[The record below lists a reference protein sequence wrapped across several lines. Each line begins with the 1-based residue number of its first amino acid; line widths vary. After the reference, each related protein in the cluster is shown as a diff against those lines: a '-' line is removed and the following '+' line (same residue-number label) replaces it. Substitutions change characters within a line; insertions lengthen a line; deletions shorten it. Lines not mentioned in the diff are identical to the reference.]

1 MMNGRPYFWGKMIMI
16 DILLEPFAYNY
27 MIRAIII
34 CLFVGGICGILS
46 TFLMLKGLSL
56 MGDALAH
63 AVVPGVVIAHF
74 LALPYMLG
82 AFFAGILAALS
93 MELVKRRTKLKEDAV
108 IGVVFTGFLALGL
121 VLISARPTEFDVQKI
136 ILGDV
141 SSISPSD
148 GVQIMLISLIVIG
161 FFMLKWKDVMLVFFD
176 ESQAYA
182 MGIAAKKY
190 KIIFYILLSAT
201 TVTALQSVG
210 AAIVVSMVITPGATA
225 YLLTNK
231 FSKLILFAA
240 IFGAITSSLGV
251 YISYFVDVSAGGL
264 IIVFQ
269 TILFLITF
277 IFAPK
282 YGLLCQKVRLG

>member
-1 MMNGRPYFWGKMIMI
+1 
-16 DILLEPFAYNY
+16 
-27 MIRAIII
+27 
-34 CLFVGGICGILS
+34 
-46 TFLMLKGLSL
+46 

-148 GVQIMLISLIVIG
+148 AIQIMLISLIVIG
-161 FFMLKWKDVMLVFFD
+161 FFILKWKDVMLVFFD
-176 ESQAYA
+176 ESQARA
-182 MGIAAKKY
+182 MGIAAKNY
-190 KIIFYILLSAT
+190 KLIFYILLSAT
-201 TVTALQSVG
+201 IVTALQSVG

-251 YISYFVDVSAGGL
+251 YISYFANASAGGL
-264 IIVFQ
+264 IIMFQ
-269 TILFLITF
+269 TMLFLFTF

-282 YGLLCQKVRLG
+282 YGLLRLKAKVG

>member
-1 MMNGRPYFWGKMIMI
+1 
-16 DILLEPFAYNY
+16 
-27 MIRAIII
+27 
-34 CLFVGGICGILS
+34 
-46 TFLMLKGLSL
+46 

-282 YGLLCQKVRLG
+282 YGLLRQKVRLS

>member
-1 MMNGRPYFWGKMIMI
+1 MI